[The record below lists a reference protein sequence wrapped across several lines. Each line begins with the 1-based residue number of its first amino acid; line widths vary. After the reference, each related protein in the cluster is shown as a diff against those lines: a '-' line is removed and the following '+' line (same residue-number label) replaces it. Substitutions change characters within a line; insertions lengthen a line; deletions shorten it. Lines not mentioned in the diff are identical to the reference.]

1 MLRIFWAAVALT
13 LLSAGILDAGP
24 LGAGPARHAD
34 LISRMIS
41 DGGPF
46 P

>member
-1 MLRIFWAAVALT
+1 MLRTFWTAVVLT
-13 LLSAGILDAGP
+13 VLSAGILDAGP

-34 LISRMIS
+34 LVSQMIS
-41 DGGPF
+41 SGGPF